1 MSTSD
6 VKPTRMELIETK
18 RKIKLKSGYK
28 LLKMK
33 RDGLIMEFFELLPK
47 VKDLRSQLSVLY
59 SDAMEKLAIAVAADG
74 KTALES
80 AANCLNKAPE
90 VELSSKNIMGV
101 VVPSVEVTAVEK
113 SLEDRGYGLIGTSIR
128 VDEAVHA
135 FEKLS
140 EMIILAAEGE
150 TTMKKLLDEIESTKR
165 RVNALE
171 FKVIPNLEEVAK
183 YISFRLEELE
193 KKAFSVFKT
202 YQRIMDWLIEQIED
216 PDKRVRL
223 FKTMVI
229 ISQGMVVLGILIFIW
244 LFKVSA
250 FQSI

>member
-18 RKIKLKSGYK
+18 RKIKLSKSGYK

-47 VKDLRSQLSVLY
+47 VKDLRSQLSALY

-193 KKAFSVFKT
+193 RESIFGLK
-202 YQRIMDWLIEQIED
+202 RIKE
-216 PDKRVRL
+216 
-223 FKTMVI
+223 
-229 ISQGMVVLGILIFIW
+229 
-244 LFKVSA
+244 
-250 FQSI
+250 

>member
-18 RKIKLKSGYK
+18 RKIKLSKSGYK

-33 RDGLIMEFFELLPK
+33 RDGPIMEFFELLPK
-47 VKDLRSQLSVLY
+47 VKDLRSQLSALY

-193 KKAFSVFKT
+193 RESIFGLK
-202 YQRIMDWLIEQIED
+202 RI
-216 PDKRVRL
+216 K
-223 FKTMVI
+223 
-229 ISQGMVVLGILIFIW
+229 G
-244 LFKVSA
+244 
-250 FQSI
+250 

>member
-1 MSTSD
+1 MSIAD
-6 VKPTRMELIETK
+6 VKPTRMELIETR
-18 RKIKLKSGYK
+18 RKIKLSKGGYK

-47 VKDLRSQLSVLY
+47 VKDLRSQLSILY
-59 SDAMEKLAIAVAADG
+59 MSAMEKLSIAVAADS

-80 AANCLNKAPE
+80 AANCLNKSPE

-101 VVPSVEVTAVEK
+101 VVPSVKVTSVEK

-150 TTMKKLLDEIESTKR
+150 TTMKKILDEIESTKR

-171 FKVIPNLEEVAK
+171 FKVIPNLEEIAK

-193 KKAFSVFKT
+193 RESIFGLK
-202 YQRIMDWLIEQIED
+202 RI
-216 PDKRVRL
+216 KN
-223 FKTMVI
+223 
-229 ISQGMVVLGILIFIW
+229 
-244 LFKVSA
+244 
-250 FQSI
+250 

>member
-1 MSTSD
+1 MTTSD

-18 RKIKLKSGYK
+18 RKIKLSKSGYK

-47 VKDLRSQLSVLY
+47 VKDLRSQLSELY

-171 FKVIPNLEEVAK
+171 FKVIPNLEEIAK

-193 KKAFSVFKT
+193 RESIFGLK
-202 YQRIMDWLIEQIED
+202 RI
-216 PDKRVRL
+216 K
-223 FKTMVI
+223 
-229 ISQGMVVLGILIFIW
+229 G
-244 LFKVSA
+244 
-250 FQSI
+250 

>member
-1 MSTSD
+1 MTIAD

-18 RKIKLKSGYK
+18 RKSKLSKGGYK

-47 VKDLRSQLSVLY
+47 VKDLRNQLSKLY
-59 SDAMEKLAIAVAADG
+59 KDAMEKLSIAVAADG
-74 KTALES
+74 KIALES
-80 AANCLNKAPE
+80 AANCLNKSPE

-101 VVPSVEVTAVEK
+101 VVPSVKVTAVEK

-150 TTMKKLLDEIESTKR
+150 TTMKKILDEIESTKR

-171 FKVIPNLEEVAK
+171 FKVIPNLEEIAK

-193 KKAFSVFKT
+193 RESIFGLK
-202 YQRIMDWLIEQIED
+202 RI
-216 PDKRVRL
+216 KN
-223 FKTMVI
+223 
-229 ISQGMVVLGILIFIW
+229 
-244 LFKVSA
+244 
-250 FQSI
+250 

>member
-1 MSTSD
+1 MSIAD
-6 VKPTRMELIETK
+6 VKPTRMELIETR
-18 RKIKLKSGYK
+18 RKIKLSKGGYK

-47 VKDLRSQLSVLY
+47 VKDLRNQLSALY
-59 SDAMEKLAIAVAADG
+59 ISAMEKLSIAVAAEG
-74 KTALES
+74 TTALES
-80 AANCLNKAPE
+80 AANCLNKSPE

-101 VVPSVEVTAVEK
+101 VVPSVKVTAVEK

-150 TTMKKLLDEIESTKR
+150 TTMKKILDEIESTKR

-171 FKVIPNLEEVAK
+171 FKVIPNLEEIAK

-193 KKAFSVFKT
+193 RESIFGLK
-202 YQRIMDWLIEQIED
+202 RI
-216 PDKRVRL
+216 KN
-223 FKTMVI
+223 
-229 ISQGMVVLGILIFIW
+229 
-244 LFKVSA
+244 
-250 FQSI
+250 

>member
-1 MSTSD
+1 MSIAD

-18 RKIKLKSGYK
+18 RKIKLSKSGYK

-47 VKDLRSQLSVLY
+47 VKDLRGQLSELY
-59 SDAMEKLAIAVAADG
+59 KDAMEKLAIAVAADG

-80 AANCLNKAPE
+80 AANCLNKPPE

-101 VVPSVEVTAVEK
+101 VVPAVKVTPVEK
-113 SLEDRGYGLIGTSIR
+113 SLEDRGYGLVGTSIR

-193 KKAFSVFKT
+193 RESIFGLK
-202 YQRIMDWLIEQIED
+202 RI
-216 PDKRVRL
+216 K
-223 FKTMVI
+223 
-229 ISQGMVVLGILIFIW
+229 G
-244 LFKVSA
+244 
-250 FQSI
+250 

>member
-18 RKIKLKSGYK
+18 RKIKLSKSGYK

-47 VKDLRSQLSVLY
+47 VKNLRSQLSELY

-90 VELSSKNIMGV
+90 VELSSKNIMGG

-128 VDEAVHA
+128 VDEAVHS

-171 FKVIPNLEEVAK
+171 FKVIPNLEEIAK

-193 KKAFSVFKT
+193 RESIFGLK
-202 YQRIMDWLIEQIED
+202 RI
-216 PDKRVRL
+216 K
-223 FKTMVI
+223 
-229 ISQGMVVLGILIFIW
+229 G
-244 LFKVSA
+244 
-250 FQSI
+250 

>member
-18 RKIKLKSGYK
+18 RKIKLSKSGYK

-171 FKVIPNLEEVAK
+171 FKGIPNLEEVAK

-193 KKAFSVFKT
+193 RESIFGLK
-202 YQRIMDWLIEQIED
+202 RI
-216 PDKRVRL
+216 K
-223 FKTMVI
+223 
-229 ISQGMVVLGILIFIW
+229 S
-244 LFKVSA
+244 
-250 FQSI
+250 

>member
-1 MSTSD
+1 MSIAD

-18 RKIKLKSGYK
+18 RKIKLSKSGYK

-47 VKDLRSQLSVLY
+47 VKDLRSQLSALY

-74 KTALES
+74 KTALVS

-193 KKAFSVFKT
+193 RESIFGLK
-202 YQRIMDWLIEQIED
+202 RI
-216 PDKRVRL
+216 K
-223 FKTMVI
+223 
-229 ISQGMVVLGILIFIW
+229 G
-244 LFKVSA
+244 
-250 FQSI
+250 

>member
-1 MSTSD
+1 MSISD

-18 RKIKLKSGYK
+18 RKIKLSKSGYK

-47 VKDLRSQLSVLY
+47 VKDLRSQLSELY

-80 AANCLNKAPE
+80 AANCLNKPPE
-90 VELSSKNIMGV
+90 VELSSNNIMGV
-101 VVPSVEVTAVEK
+101 VVPAVKVTPVEK
-113 SLEDRGYGLIGTSIR
+113 SLEDRGYGLVGTSIR

-193 KKAFSVFKT
+193 RESIFGLK
-202 YQRIMDWLIEQIED
+202 RI
-216 PDKRVRL
+216 K
-223 FKTMVI
+223 
-229 ISQGMVVLGILIFIW
+229 G
-244 LFKVSA
+244 
-250 FQSI
+250 

>member
-18 RKIKLKSGYK
+18 RKIKLSKSGYK

-47 VKDLRSQLSVLY
+47 VKDLRSQLSALY

-171 FKVIPNLEEVAK
+171 FKVIPSLEEIAK

-193 KKAFSVFKT
+193 RESIFGLK
-202 YQRIMDWLIEQIED
+202 RI
-216 PDKRVRL
+216 K
-223 FKTMVI
+223 
-229 ISQGMVVLGILIFIW
+229 G
-244 LFKVSA
+244 
-250 FQSI
+250 

>member
-18 RKIKLKSGYK
+18 RKIKLSKSGYK

-47 VKDLRSQLSVLY
+47 VKDLRSQLSELY

-113 SLEDRGYGLIGTSIR
+113 SLEDRGYALIGTSIR

-171 FKVIPNLEEVAK
+171 FKVIPNLEEIAK

-193 KKAFSVFKT
+193 RESIFGLK
-202 YQRIMDWLIEQIED
+202 RI
-216 PDKRVRL
+216 K
-223 FKTMVI
+223 
-229 ISQGMVVLGILIFIW
+229 G
-244 LFKVSA
+244 
-250 FQSI
+250 

>member
-18 RKIKLKSGYK
+18 RKIKLSKSGYK

-47 VKDLRSQLSVLY
+47 VKDLRSQLSELY
-59 SDAMEKLAIAVAADG
+59 TNAMEKLAIAVAADG
-74 KTALES
+74 KIALES

-90 VELSSKNIMGV
+90 DKLSSKNIMGV

-193 KKAFSVFKT
+193 RESIFGLK
-202 YQRIMDWLIEQIED
+202 RI
-216 PDKRVRL
+216 K
-223 FKTMVI
+223 
-229 ISQGMVVLGILIFIW
+229 G
-244 LFKVSA
+244 
-250 FQSI
+250 

>member
-1 MSTSD
+1 
-6 VKPTRMELIETK
+6 MELIETK
-18 RKIKLKSGYK
+18 RKIKLSKSGYK

-47 VKDLRSQLSVLY
+47 VKDLRSQLSDLY
-59 SDAMEKLAIAVAADG
+59 TNAMEKLAIAVAADG
-74 KTALES
+74 KIALES

-193 KKAFSVFKT
+193 RESIFGLK
-202 YQRIMDWLIEQIED
+202 RI
-216 PDKRVRL
+216 K
-223 FKTMVI
+223 
-229 ISQGMVVLGILIFIW
+229 G
-244 LFKVSA
+244 
-250 FQSI
+250 

>member
-18 RKIKLKSGYK
+18 RKIKLSKGGYK

-47 VKDLRSQLSVLY
+47 VKDLRGQLSDLY
-59 SDAMEKLAIAVAADG
+59 KDAVEKLSIAVAADG

-90 VELSSKNIMGV
+90 VELSSNNIMGV
-101 VVPSVEVTAVEK
+101 VVPAVKVTPVEK
-113 SLEDRGYGLIGTSIR
+113 SLEDRGYGLVGTSIR

-193 KKAFSVFKT
+193 RESIFGLK
-202 YQRIMDWLIEQIED
+202 RI
-216 PDKRVRL
+216 K
-223 FKTMVI
+223 
-229 ISQGMVVLGILIFIW
+229 S
-244 LFKVSA
+244 
-250 FQSI
+250 

>member
-18 RKIKLKSGYK
+18 RKIKLSKSGYK

-47 VKDLRSQLSVLY
+47 VKDLRSQLSELY

-101 VVPSVEVTAVEK
+101 VVPSVKVTAVEK

-171 FKVIPNLEEVAK
+171 FKVIPNLEEIAK

-193 KKAFSVFKT
+193 RESIFGLK
-202 YQRIMDWLIEQIED
+202 RI
-216 PDKRVRL
+216 K
-223 FKTMVI
+223 
-229 ISQGMVVLGILIFIW
+229 G
-244 LFKVSA
+244 
-250 FQSI
+250 

>member
-1 MSTSD
+1 MSIAD
-6 VKPTRMELIETK
+6 VKPTRMELIETR
-18 RKIKLKSGYK
+18 RKIKLSKGGYK

-47 VKDLRSQLSVLY
+47 VKDLRNQLSALY
-59 SDAMEKLAIAVAADG
+59 ISAMEKLSIAVAAEG
-74 KTALES
+74 TTALES
-80 AANCLNKAPE
+80 AANCLNKSPE

-101 VVPSVEVTAVEK
+101 VVPSVKVTSVEK

-150 TTMKKLLDEIESTKR
+150 TTMKKILDEIESTKR

-171 FKVIPNLEEVAK
+171 FKVIPNLEDIAK

-193 KKAFSVFKT
+193 RESIFGLK
-202 YQRIMDWLIEQIED
+202 RI
-216 PDKRVRL
+216 KN
-223 FKTMVI
+223 
-229 ISQGMVVLGILIFIW
+229 
-244 LFKVSA
+244 
-250 FQSI
+250 

>member
-1 MSTSD
+1 MSIAD

-18 RKIKLKSGYK
+18 RKIKLSKGGYK

-33 RDGLIMEFFELLPK
+33 SDGLIMEFFELLPK
-47 VKDLRSQLSVLY
+47 VKDLRNQLSILY
-59 SDAMEKLAIAVAADG
+59 KDAMEKLSIAVAADG

-80 AANCLNKAPE
+80 AANCLNKSPE

-101 VVPSVEVTAVEK
+101 VVPSVKVTAVEK

-150 TTMKKLLDEIESTKR
+150 TTMKKILDEIESTKR

-171 FKVIPNLEEVAK
+171 FKVIPNLEEIAK

-193 KKAFSVFKT
+193 RESIFGLK
-202 YQRIMDWLIEQIED
+202 RI
-216 PDKRVRL
+216 KN
-223 FKTMVI
+223 
-229 ISQGMVVLGILIFIW
+229 
-244 LFKVSA
+244 
-250 FQSI
+250 

>member
-1 MSTSD
+1 MTVAD
-6 VKPTRMELIETK
+6 VKPTRMELIETR
-18 RKIKLKSGYK
+18 RKIKLSKGGYK

-47 VKDLRSQLSVLY
+47 VKDLRNQLSALY
-59 SDAMEKLAIAVAADG
+59 ISAMEKLSIAVAAEG
-74 KTALES
+74 TTALES
-80 AANCLNKAPE
+80 AANCLNKSPE

-101 VVPSVEVTAVEK
+101 VVPSVKVTSVEK

-150 TTMKKLLDEIESTKR
+150 TTMKKILDEIESTKR

-171 FKVIPNLEEVAK
+171 FKVIPNLEEIAK

-193 KKAFSVFKT
+193 RESIFGLK
-202 YQRIMDWLIEQIED
+202 RI
-216 PDKRVRL
+216 KN
-223 FKTMVI
+223 
-229 ISQGMVVLGILIFIW
+229 
-244 LFKVSA
+244 
-250 FQSI
+250 

>member
-18 RKIKLKSGYK
+18 RKIKLSKSGYK

-47 VKDLRSQLSVLY
+47 VKDLRSQLSALY

-183 YISFRLEELE
+183 YITFRLEEIERESIFGL
-193 KKAFSVFKT
+193 K
-202 YQRIMDWLIEQIED
+202 RI
-216 PDKRVRL
+216 K
-223 FKTMVI
+223 
-229 ISQGMVVLGILIFIW
+229 G
-244 LFKVSA
+244 
-250 FQSI
+250 

>member
-18 RKIKLKSGYK
+18 RKIKLSKSGYK

-47 VKDLRSQLSVLY
+47 VKNLRSQLSELY

-171 FKVIPNLEEVAK
+171 FKVIPNLEEIAK

-193 KKAFSVFKT
+193 RESIFGLK
-202 YQRIMDWLIEQIED
+202 RI
-216 PDKRVRL
+216 K
-223 FKTMVI
+223 
-229 ISQGMVVLGILIFIW
+229 G
-244 LFKVSA
+244 
-250 FQSI
+250 

>member
-18 RKIKLKSGYK
+18 RKIKLSKSGYK

-47 VKDLRSQLSVLY
+47 VKDLRSQLSGLY

-150 TTMKKLLDEIESTKR
+150 TTMKS
-165 RVNALE
+165 
-171 FKVIPNLEEVAK
+171 
-183 YISFRLEELE
+183 Y
-193 KKAFSVFKT
+193 
-202 YQRIMDWLIEQIED
+202 
-216 PDKRVRL
+216 
-223 FKTMVI
+223 
-229 ISQGMVVLGILIFIW
+229 
-244 LFKVSA
+244 
-250 FQSI
+250 

>member
-1 MSTSD
+1 MSIAD

-18 RKIKLKSGYK
+18 RKIKLSKSGYK

-47 VKDLRSQLSVLY
+47 VKDLRGQLSELY
-59 SDAMEKLAIAVAADG
+59 KDAMEKLAIAVAADG

-90 VELSSKNIMGV
+90 VELSSNNIMGV
-101 VVPSVEVTAVEK
+101 VVPAVKVSPVEK
-113 SLEDRGYGLIGTSIR
+113 SLEDRGYGLVGTSIR

-140 EMIILAAEGE
+140 EMVILAAEGE

-193 KKAFSVFKT
+193 RESIFGLK
-202 YQRIMDWLIEQIED
+202 RI
-216 PDKRVRL
+216 K
-223 FKTMVI
+223 
-229 ISQGMVVLGILIFIW
+229 G
-244 LFKVSA
+244 
-250 FQSI
+250 

>member
-1 MSTSD
+1 MTIAD

-18 RKIKLKSGYK
+18 RKIKLSKGGYK

-47 VKDLRSQLSVLY
+47 VKDLRNQLSKLY
-59 SDAMEKLAIAVAADG
+59 KDAMEKLSVAVAADG
-74 KTALES
+74 KIALES
-80 AANCLNKAPE
+80 AANCLNKSPE

-101 VVPSVEVTAVEK
+101 VVPSVKVTAVEK

-150 TTMKKLLDEIESTKR
+150 TTMKKILDEIESTKR

-171 FKVIPNLEEVAK
+171 FKVIPNLEEIAK

-193 KKAFSVFKT
+193 RESIFGLS
-202 YQRIMDWLIEQIED
+202 LIHI
-216 PDKRVRL
+216 
-223 FKTMVI
+223 
-229 ISQGMVVLGILIFIW
+229 
-244 LFKVSA
+244 
-250 FQSI
+250 